1 MKRDKTYNLIIVDD
15 HALFRNGLKIL
26 LNAHE
31 SFNVVA
37 EASNGIEFLNALEIV
52 PVDIVLMDISMPE
65 MDGVEATKIALKNHP
80 EMKIIALSMY
90 GDEDYYFK
98 MLEAGACG
106 FLLKESEI
114 DEVFTALFNVIEGK
128 SYFSQMLLQNLITL
142 IKNTSEKPEKIDDLS
157 DREIDIISLIC
168 QGFCNNEIA
177 DKLLLSKRT
186 VEKHRSNILFKTNSK
201 NTAALVVYAIKNG
214 LVNI

>member
-1 MKRDKTYNLIIVDD
+1 MKSDKTYNIIIVDD

-37 EASNGIEFLNALEIV
+37 EASNGFEFLNALEIV

-80 EMKIIALSMY
+80 ELKIIALSMF
-90 GDEDYYFK
+90 GDEDYYYK

-142 IKNTSEKPEKIDDLS
+142 IKNTSEKPEKVDDLS

-168 QGFCNNEIA
+168 QGLCNNEIA
-177 DKLLLSKRT
+177 EKLLLSKRT